1 MDGLHRAMEDWFNL
15 STYLGFRLREWAQE
29 DDYRRLASGGE
40 IAPNGTKR
48 AFTLGDIRL
57 FDSGNRPVSIA
68 EFIEN
73 FDAVARSNV
82 KFSWQKNHDHGEEK
96 LLSSNPRNPSRD
108 ALRSLHNIV
117 SRFARIVG
125 LDKTDIPLAVYK
137 GSFGE
142 KFFIHS
148 KVIASTLRTLAK
160 KTYNL
165 TDRDLQRH
173 YKYTSHSLRAGAAV
187 ILHAAGINA
196 IQIKFLLRWR
206 SDSFFLYLRNVAHLS
221 EQQNRAIN
229 QLASATQSEV
239 TAARA
244 ASRLIPNIV

>member
-1 MDGLHRAMEDWFNL
+1 MTSLIQQTQIPSVRPPGLL
-15 STYLGFRLREWAQE
+15 SPQPQISWY
-29 DDYRRLASGGE
+29 
-40 IAPNGTKR
+40 
-48 AFTLGDIRL
+48 
-57 FDSGNRPVSIA
+57 
-68 EFIEN
+68 
-73 FDAVARSNV
+73 NV
-82 KFSWQKNHDHGEEK
+82 KFSWQKNHGEEK

-165 TDRDLQRH
+165 TDRNLQQH
-173 YKYTSHSLRAGAAV
+173 YKCTFHSLHAGASVILQAGAAV

-196 IQIKFLLRWR
+196 IQIKFLLCWR
-206 SDSFFLYLRNVAHLS
+206 SNSFFLYLRNVAHLS

>member
-1 MDGLHRAMEDWFNL
+1 
-15 STYLGFRLREWAQE
+15 
-29 DDYRRLASGGE
+29 
-40 IAPNGTKR
+40 
-48 AFTLGDIRL
+48 
-57 FDSGNRPVSIA
+57 
-68 EFIEN
+68 
-73 FDAVARSNV
+73 
-82 KFSWQKNHDHGEEK
+82 
-96 LLSSNPRNPSRD
+96 

-148 KVIASTLRTLAK
+148 KVIASTLWTLAK

-173 YKYTSHSLRAGAAV
+173 HKYTSHSLRAGAAV

-221 EQQNRAIN
+221 EQQNRAID
-229 QLASATQSEV
+229 QLALATQSEV

-244 ASRLIPNIV
+244 ASQLIPNLV

>member
-1 MDGLHRAMEDWFNL
+1 M
-15 STYLGFRLREWAQE
+15 
-29 DDYRRLASGGE
+29 
-40 IAPNGTKR
+40 
-48 AFTLGDIRL
+48 
-57 FDSGNRPVSIA
+57 
-68 EFIEN
+68 N

-96 LLSSNPRNPSRD
+96 LLSSNLRHPSRD

-148 KVIASTLRTLAK
+148 KVLASTLRTLAK
-160 KTYNL
+160 KPYNL

-173 YKYTSHSLRAGAAV
+173 YKYTSHSLRAGTAV
-187 ILHAAGINA
+187 ILHAAGIHA

-206 SDSFFLYLRNVAHLS
+206 SNSFFLYLRNVAHLS

-239 TAARA
+239 TAACA